1 MPSTR
6 HAAVGENPSSE
17 EDSLNDMTPLARNN
31 TSNHI
36 DNPYDKQPSYRDVLL
51 SKVTDDSNR
60 LGINTFQLTHL
71 LNREDRNNK
80 VSSEPQCTDE
90 QSATSEKTAP
100 QSNAGDFKFSRMRL
114 QFTLEDTSPD
124 TYMEDMATHLNRILE
139 IINLNTPG
147 VRLAPWH
154 KTDKIK
160 TEELLTSVNDDPLDA
175 VKYLYGFKAG
185 MTKQKVQYLRIHLA
199 FPPCYEA
206 EDIVKKNKSSIMLIP
221 GKQTLIIANSQCVHP
236 VTIGWFLRSTPM
248 MADFN
253 DLSRVLKACWAV
265 KGDFGLYWATVRDG
279 KPDDATQATRA
290 IHIEVEEGEAARII
304 KWAEKTYGRASPN
317 FLDYPL
323 GINMMCVLPY
333 NKVQGAA
340 KSMVAKLAAYQN
352 TNDKMITSASW
363 YGEMA
368 LDRSIHKDKFESLR
382 QWLMSLKSIHQK
394 TNSKGV
400 TFQDALFTS
409 IHRSPDGR
417 EVTFYFYK
425 ANEVE
430 ATNVVTGLPLFI
442 RDELQLEPGCFFH
455 KSDYSAIMEGTW
467 NSATREYK
475 NKGVMNQEQYLQE
488 LDEFFSVN
496 RNFLP
501 EMIVLGNT
509 EPKEHQAK
517 TLALA
522 SGTDDVSILS
532 QLTDKTLKAVT
543 TTMDSGRSLKDDSS
557 IESGQTSKSKT
568 QAAVREALK
577 EVSLEHNR
585 AMEEQQMKFQKEMEA
600 LRKSME
606 RNYTLRNTHPDEPAV
621 SLTET
626 GQGTDINDSDI
637 PQEST
642 MEVDSSDD
650 DIAMLVAQQ
659 SGLRTGAPKAGK
671 SPWPKRPKRSGSRN
685 LRSRGDS
692 INHPDMNDE

>member
-1 MPSTR
+1 
-6 HAAVGENPSSE
+6 
-17 EDSLNDMTPLARNN
+17 
-31 TSNHI
+31 
-36 DNPYDKQPSYRDVLL
+36 
-51 SKVTDDSNR
+51 
-60 LGINTFQLTHL
+60 
-71 LNREDRNNK
+71 
-80 VSSEPQCTDE
+80 
-90 QSATSEKTAP
+90 
-100 QSNAGDFKFSRMRL
+100 
-114 QFTLEDTSPD
+114 
-124 TYMEDMATHLNRILE
+124 
-139 IINLNTPG
+139 
-147 VRLAPWH
+147 
-154 KTDKIK
+154 
-160 TEELLTSVNDDPLDA
+160 
-175 VKYLYGFKAG
+175 
-185 MTKQKVQYLRIHLA
+185 
-199 FPPCYEA
+199 
-206 EDIVKKNKSSIMLIP
+206 
-221 GKQTLIIANSQCVHP
+221 
-236 VTIGWFLRSTPM
+236 
-248 MADFN
+248 
-253 DLSRVLKACWAV
+253 
-265 KGDFGLYWATVRDG
+265 
-279 KPDDATQATRA
+279 
-290 IHIEVEEGEAARII
+290 
-304 KWAEKTYGRASPN
+304 
-317 FLDYPL
+317 
-323 GINMMCVLPY
+323 
-333 NKVQGAA
+333 
-340 KSMVAKLAAYQN
+340 
-352 TNDKMITSASW
+352 
-363 YGEMA
+363 
-368 LDRSIHKDKFESLR
+368 
-382 QWLMSLKSIHQK
+382 
-394 TNSKGV
+394 
-400 TFQDALFTS
+400 
-409 IHRSPDGR
+409 
-417 EVTFYFYK
+417 
-425 ANEVE
+425 
-430 ATNVVTGLPLFI
+430 
-442 RDELQLEPGCFFH
+442 
-455 KSDYSAIMEGTW
+455 MEGTW

-606 RNYTLRNTHPDEPAV
+606 RNYTQSRPDDTERTSSPVLRNTHPDEPAA

-671 SPWPKRPKRSGSRN
+671 SPRPKRPKRSGSRN